1 MMDEMIAGKSDEKL
15 IKEEILVN
23 EQSKEE
29 DDKKIPGYEWIK
41 QELKDTKENN
51 NFDRL
56 PGLVL
61 EDKKITEIIID
72 FDKSFESWQDETN
85 KTVKKM
91 IPCTH
96 GGVKKVFWLNCANPI
111 YKELLLLGKAGQKT
125 FKILRT
131 GLQKDTRFTI
141 IKD

>member
-1 MMDEMIAGKSDEKL
+1 MMDEMIAGKSDEEL
-15 IKEEILVN
+15 MNEEILVN
-23 EQSKEE
+23 EQSNQDDEE
-29 DDKKIPGYEWIK
+29 IPGSEWIK
-41 QELKDTKENN
+41 QELKDTEENAN
-51 NFDRL
+51 KDRL

-72 FDKSFESWQDETN
+72 FDKPFESWQDVANE
-85 KTVKKM
+85 TVKKM

-96 GGVKKVFWLNCANPI
+96 GGVKKLFWLNCANPI

-131 GLQKDTRFTI
+131 GLQKNTRYTI

>member
-1 MMDEMIAGKSDEKL
+1 MMDEMIAGKSDEEL
-15 IKEEILVN
+15 MNEEIEVI
-23 EQSKEE
+23 EAASKEDNKE
-29 DDKKIPGYEWIK
+29 IPGSEWIK
-41 QELKDTKENN
+41 QELKDTEENSN
-51 NFDRL
+51 LDRL

-61 EDKKITEIIID
+61 EDKKITEIIIS
-72 FDKSFESWQDETN
+72 FDKPFESWQDEAN

-96 GGVKKVFWLNCANPI
+96 GGVKKLFWLNCANPI
-111 YKELLLLGKAGQKT
+111 YKELLTLGKTGQKT

-131 GLQKDTRFTI
+131 GLQKNTRFTI